1 MLATSSTWQNY
12 LQNPIFFAKVRQNKQ
27 NKIIIYL
34 NFAIETACSC
44 FTCNCP
50 TNY

>member
-1 MLATSSTWQNY
+1 MLATSSTWQYY

-34 NFAIETACSC
+34 NFAVETARGC